1 MFRFEDFA
9 LPTFVVV
16 VIMVVIFI
24 WYLTFTAGRLDRL
37 HHRVETSWASL
48 DALLQQRAALALEIS
63 HLPGIDPAI
72 ALVLT
77 QSAYLAGEAEINE
90 RSEAEEGLSSTL
102 ELLYQTEDFHIDHPA
117 LSERMSNV
125 TKKID
130 MATRMHREAVQTT
143 KVQRSRILVRLF
155 RLAGRA
161 PLPYLYP
168 FEERS
173 LAIPMGKT
181 S

>member
-1 MFRFEDFA
+1 MDRSEDLA
-9 LPTFVVV
+9 LLSFIVVA
-16 VIMVVIFI
+16 MVVMIVV
-24 WYLTFTAGRLDRL
+24 WYLTFTASRLDRL

-77 QSAYLAGEAEINE
+77 QSAYLAGEAEIDE

-102 ELLYQTEDFHIDHPA
+102 EMLYETEDFHIDNPG

-125 TKKID
+125 SKKID

-143 KVQRSRILVRLF
+143 KVQRSRTIVRIF

-161 PLPYLYP
+161 PLPFLYP

-173 LAIPMGKT
+173 FEASLKKA